1 MSDASCPV
9 CGSVLPGVRVG
20 AVTVCPG
27 CATPV
32 VAAAPPAEDAAI
44 IDVEAQV
51 VGADPEP
58 ARSVEVREIGGGGG
72 GGGEG
77 PRVYTRV
84 ERGPWGTARSTTV
97 IFGNGA
103 PGGPNCCGCGCLLLL
118 GLFAVVF
125 VRGCAS
131 FF

>member
-1 MSDASCPV
+1 
-9 CGSVLPGVRVG
+9 VG

-32 VAAAPPAEDAAI
+32 VAGPPPAEDAAI

-51 VGADPEP
+51 VGAEPEP
-58 ARSVEVREIGGGGG
+58 PRVVQVRESV
-72 GGGEG
+72 GEEGG

-97 IFGNGA
+97 IFGNGT

-118 GLFAVVF
+118 GLAVVIF